1 MEQDMA
7 AENGPTGAERVI
19 REEIAGH
26 GPLRFSRF
34 MELALYAPGVGYYAT
49 PGRAIGR
56 GGDFYTSVSVG
67 PVFGFLLASRFA
79 EWCAGMER
87 IEWVEA
93 GAHDGRLAEDVLTA
107 VRDFHP
113 GVFERLQ
120 YRIVEFLD
128 VRREE
133 QQRRL
138 LAWEGRVSWVPGW
151 EAVREPLGGVVF
163 ANELLD
169 AFPIRRF
176 GWDAVGRRWFEWG
189 VTLEAGR
196 LVSCRLGCDP
206 GEVPGV
212 DSWPEELLDVL
223 PDGFVVEASPSAL
236 EWWTRAA
243 ENLGEG
249 RIMTLDYGHEGG
261 AEGIRPERT
270 GGTVRA
276 YHRHRRVDDLLACPG
291 EQDLTGH
298 VDFGQVREA
307 GEGVGLETEAL
318 LAQGRWLGEIAVE
331 ILRRGGRE
339 AEWLT
344 ARSRQLQTLIHPT
357 HLGQA
362 FRVLVQR
369 RRGGVSGLD
378 RRGLR

>member
-1 MEQDMA
+1 MEQEIEA
-7 AENGPTGAERVI
+7 VEGPMGAERVI
-19 REEIAGH
+19 REEIAGS

-49 PGRAIGR
+49 AGRAIGR

-79 EWCAGMER
+79 EWCAGRER
-87 IEWVEA
+87 VEWVEA
-93 GAHDGRLAEDVLTA
+93 GAHDGRLADDVLTA

-113 GVFERLQ
+113 GIFERLR
-120 YRIVEFLD
+120 YRIVEFLE

-133 QQRRL
+133 QRQRLAPWAGRVEWVS
-138 LAWEGRVSWVPGW
+138 AWETLRQPV
-151 EAVREPLGGVVF
+151 EGVIF

-176 GWDAVGRRWFEWG
+176 GWDAAARRWFEWG
-189 VTLEAGR
+189 VTVDAGR
-196 LVSCRLGCDP
+196 LVACRMGCEP
-206 GEVPGV
+206 GDIPGL
-212 DSWPEELLDVL
+212 DSWPEELLTVL
-223 PDGFVVEASPSAL
+223 PDGFVVEDSPSAL
-236 EWWTRAA
+236 DWWTRAGA
-243 ENLGEG
+243 SLGEG

-261 AEGIRPERT
+261 AEAIRPERT

-298 VDFGQVREA
+298 VDFGRVREA
-307 GEGVGLETEAL
+307 GEAVGLQTEAL
-318 LAQGRWLGEIAVE
+318 LAQGRWLGEIAVG
-331 ILRRGGRE
+331 ILQRGGRE

-344 ARSRQLQTLIHPT
+344 ARSRQLQTLIHPA
-357 HLGQA
+357 HLGQS

-369 RRGGVSGLD
+369 RGGERNASG
-378 RRGLR
+378 RRD

>member
-1 MEQDMA
+1 MEQDLTVREA
-7 AENGPTGAERVI
+7 PTGAERVI
-19 REEIAGH
+19 REEIAGN

-49 PGRAIGR
+49 AGRAIGR

-67 PVFGFLLASRFA
+67 PVFGFLLANRFA
-79 EWCAGMER
+79 EWCAGMDQV
-87 IEWVEA
+87 EWVES
-93 GAHDGRLAEDVLTA
+93 GAHDGRLADDVLTA

-113 GVFERLQ
+113 EIFERLR
-120 YRIVEFLD
+120 YRIVEFLE

-133 QQRRL
+133 QMRRL
-138 LAWEGRVSWVPGW
+138 APWAGRVEWVSGW
-151 EAVREPLGGVVF
+151 DTLRQPVQGVIF

-176 GWDAVGRRWFEWG
+176 GWDAGARRWFEWG
-189 VTLEAGR
+189 VTVRDGGLGFCR
-196 LVSCRLGCDP
+196 MSCEP
-206 GEVPGV
+206 GEIPGV
-212 DSWPEELLDVL
+212 DSWPEELLQVL
-223 PDGFVVEASPSAL
+223 PDGFVVEDSPSAL
-236 EWWTRAA
+236 EWWARAGSS
-243 ENLGEG
+243 LGEG

-261 AEGIRPERT
+261 SEAIRPERT

-298 VDFGQVREA
+298 VDFGRVREA

-318 LAQGRWLGEIAVE
+318 LAQGRWLGEIAVD
-331 ILRRGGRE
+331 ILRCGGHQ

-344 ARSRQLQTLIHPT
+344 ARSRQLQTLIHPA
-357 HLGQA
+357 HLGQS
-362 FRVLVQR
+362 FRALVQR
-369 RRGGVSGLD
+369 RRGGLGASG
-378 RRGLR
+378 RQE